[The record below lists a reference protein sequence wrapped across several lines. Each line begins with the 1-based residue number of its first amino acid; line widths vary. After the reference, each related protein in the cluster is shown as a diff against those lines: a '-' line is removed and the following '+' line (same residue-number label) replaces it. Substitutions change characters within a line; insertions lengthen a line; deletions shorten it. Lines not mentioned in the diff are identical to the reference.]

1 MRKLSRAMLLRLPR
15 RLLLLLLAVTLT
27 ATHSHA
33 RSFRVAQ
40 VPNGNVFSCA
50 TCHLS
55 AGGGGA
61 LNVFGQAV
69 GAITG
74 SSSIPFWTAA
84 LATVDSDGD
93 GFTNGEE
100 LGDPEGDFTVIPGA
114 QVTRPGDAA
123 SFPSV
128 PPPLLDAALLEI
140 AGLAIQAGWT
150 GGKEPFVVQLKPN
163 LNSAAWINLL
173 TTTNTT
179 ATFLQ
184 SGNTGFLRVG
194 SRATTTVLPLT
205 AWLAGTNEIPA
216 VESQGLGLATLS
228 LEGDTLTYF
237 IPYSG
242 LNSDAQSAHIHGPAT
257 SSENANVLHP
267 LTGATGTSGTLE
279 GTLTLSATDQNL
291 LLTGRTY
298 VNIHSSAHGSGEIR
312 GQIAPVRWQAQLTGG
327 AEVPPV
333 TTAATGSAS
342 LELVGNQLL
351 WRLAYANLTG
361 PAQAAHLHGPAAPD
375 ENAPPLVTF
384 TLPATTTGSAQ
395 GSATL
400 DPATLRAVIDS
411 RTYINIH
418 TAQHATGEIRGQV
431 QPTP

>member
-1 MRKLSRAMLLRLPR
+1 MLKLAHAMFRPLPYRLP
-15 RLLLLLLAVTLT
+15 LILLAVTLT
-27 ATHSHA
+27 ATHTQA
-33 RSFRVAQ
+33 RNFRVAQ
-40 VPNGNVFSCA
+40 VPNGNVFGCA
-50 TCHLS
+50 TCHFS
-55 AGGGGA
+55 AGGGGTR
-61 LNVFGQAV
+61 NVFGQAV

-74 SSSIPFWTAA
+74 SSSLPFWTAA
-84 LATVDSDGD
+84 LATADSDGD

-114 QVTRPGDAA
+114 QITRPGDAT
-123 SFPSV
+123 SSPTV
-128 PPPLLDAALLEI
+128 TPPLLDAALLEI
-140 AGLAIQAGWT
+140 TGLAMQAGWT
-150 GGKEPFVVQLKPN
+150 GGRGPYLVQLKPN
-163 LNSAAWINLL
+163 LDDAAWINLL

-179 ATFLQ
+179 ATLLR

-194 SRATTTVLPLT
+194 SRATTNVLPLT
-205 AWLAGTNEIPA
+205 AWLAGANEIPP

-228 LEGDTLTYF
+228 LEGNTLTYF

-257 SSENANVLHP
+257 SSDNASVLHP
-267 LTGATGTSGTLE
+267 LAGATGTSGTLE

-298 VNIHSSAHGSGEIR
+298 VNLHSSAHGSGEIR
-312 GQIAPVRWQAQLTGG
+312 GQIAPVRWQAQLNGG

-361 PAQAAHLHGPAAPD
+361 PAQAAHLHGPAAPG

-400 DPATLRAVIDS
+400 DPATLRAFIDG

-418 TAQHATGEIRGQV
+418 TPQHPTGEIRGQV
-431 QPTP
+431 QPAP